1 MCCLLCV
8 QLLEEATKR
17 NGEWEA
23 QFLRQ
28 GQTLVADSAAPS
40 LSLEAELE
48 NVSKDEVNTHTPV
61 TKRNSYYSWV
71 VEWSIWVERVLVMS
85 LAGRPPTLK
94 YYQKWLL

>member
-17 NGEWEA
+17 NDEWEA

-48 NVSKDEVNTHTPV
+48 NVSKDEVNAHTPV
-61 TKRNSYYSWV
+61 
-71 VEWSIWVERVLVMS
+71 
-85 LAGRPPTLK
+85 
-94 YYQKWLL
+94 YQEFILQLGCRMEHLGGKIVGYVRKKCGLCH